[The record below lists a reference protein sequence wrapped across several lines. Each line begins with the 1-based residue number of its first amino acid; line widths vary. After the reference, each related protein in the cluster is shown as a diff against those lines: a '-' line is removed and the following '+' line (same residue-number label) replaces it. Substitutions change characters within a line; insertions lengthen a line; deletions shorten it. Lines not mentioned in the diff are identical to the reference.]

1 MINRLFTFGQ
11 GSALRHMEK
20 TISKINKAGK
30 EINGE
35 DCDFILETN
44 KLKDQVG
51 AGASLDS
58 VLPKAF
64 ALCRA
69 ASEKYMGMRHYDV
82 QLMGGISLHKGSIAE
97 MNTGEGK
104 TLVASLP
111 AFLNSLAGQ
120 QVHIVTVNDYLA
132 KRDADIMRPLFEGLG
147 LTVGALQSNLRGQ
160 ERLDVYANDIIYA
173 TSSELAFDYLRD
185 NMAVSREE
193 VLQKHLSF
201 AIVDEVDSI
210 LIDEARTPLII
221 SGQGDLEVNIPSLMD
236 ALLPHFSVHW
246 WDDKKDKD
254 DNIKEDIVLDEKNQN
269 ARLMESGFIKLEE
282 KLKEIGVIS
291 AEAELYHSEYSFLVS
306 RFTTAARAQYVFKH
320 HVDYLAS
327 EGQIKIINQSTGRLE
342 EGRRWSDGLHQA
354 IEIKEK
360 VEVKPDNQTLGTVSL
375 QNFFRMY
382 DKLSGMSGTAY
393 SEFEEF
399 GEVYGMGVVRIPTHK
414 PSLRKDEKDMVYLTE
429 IAKIKAI
436 LEDIREKQA
445 SGRPVLVGTASVQE
459 SDRISRELDILGL
472 PHQVLNA
479 KQHGREAHIISQAG
493 RPGTVTI
500 ATNMAGRGT
509 DILLGGSLKDW
520 IADLGD
526 AADESAIKT
535 LTAHWKASHQQ
546 VIAAG
551 GLHVVGTTRN
561 DSRRIDDQLVGRAGR
576 QGDPGSSKFYVSLED
591 KLMRLFGGAKY
602 QNFFRSMGMEENEG
616 IEHNMLNKAI
626 KKSQSQIEGQHS
638 SVRKELLKYDDIV
651 NMQRKSIYSMRSDW
665 LFSDEN
671 WLNVEGIIITGL
683 DIIMD
688 NHIPKGHF
696 IETWNI
702 EGLEDILRNQWNI
715 DIPLSEILA
724 DESFNEEN
732 IHDEIINRVKIE
744 IENWETKLPDE
755 VRNEIATG
763 LMLHNIDSNWR
774 EHLTTLDQLR
784 EGIHLRGYAQKNP
797 LQEYGKDALSFFESM
812 ITSTQMEFIAGS
824 FHAFPDVINQNLN
837 VINHV
842 PESSDIE
849 PKDEFVHIPVSDEV
863 YV

>member
-11 GSALRHMEK
+11 GSVLRHMEK

-35 DCDFILETN
+35 TCDFILETN

-160 ERLDVYANDIIYA
+160 ERLDAYANDIIYA

-306 RFTTAARAQYVFKH
+306 RFTTAARAEYVFKH
-320 HVDYLAS
+320 HVDYLVS

-436 LEDIREKQA
+436 LEDIRKKQA

-535 LTAHWKASHQQ
+535 LTAHWKASNQQ

-671 WLNVEGIIITGL
+671 WLNVEGIIMTGL
-683 DIIMD
+683 DVIMD

-715 DIPLSEILA
+715 EIPLSEIIA

-732 IHDEIINRVKIE
+732 IHDEITNRVKIE